1 MVFPVESED
10 RTMRNLLMLCQDDA
24 RLVVEGF
31 RKILSITE
39 KFLNNGDAPDGVEED
54 IQKVLDDS
62 SIIKSTLIKELHEIG
77 GVLVSRDDFFRLI
90 SALGDIMDQTK
101 GISARFIAIQR
112 HGYGVPED
120 VAKSINSLTDTAF
133 DSMIKLREAMMSLGF
148 NSEKAV
154 GFTKEIDELEK
165 TFDEAYFKVEMTV
178 ITSDMELP
186 AVLIMK
192 DAITLMENTVDTVRK
207 ASDLIRIIAL

>member
-24 RLVVEGF
+24 RLIVEGF
-31 RKILSITE
+31 RKILSITD
-39 KFLNNGDAPDGVEED
+39 KFRKNEDAPDGVKED
-54 IQKVLDDS
+54 IQK
-62 SIIKSTLIKELHEIG
+62 IKELHEIG
-77 GVLVSRDDFFRLI
+77 GVLMSRDDFFRLI

-101 GISARFIAIQR
+101 GIGARFFEIQKR
-112 HGYGVPED
+112 GYGVPEN
-120 VAKSINSLTDTAF
+120 VAQSINSLSEMAF

-186 AVLIMK
+186 AILVMK
-192 DAITLMENTVDTVRK
+192 DAITLMENTVDTVRN

>member
-24 RLVVEGF
+24 RLIVEGF
-31 RKILSITE
+31 RKILSITD
-39 KFLNNGDAPDGVEED
+39 KFVKNDDTPDSVGED
-54 IQKVLDDS
+54 IQKILDDAS
-62 SIIKSTLIKELHEIG
+62 QIKNTLIEELHEIG
-77 GVLVSRDDFFRLI
+77 GVLMSRDDFFRLI

-101 GISARFIAIQR
+101 GISARFIEIR
-112 HGYGVPED
+112 RLGYKIPSD
-120 VAKSINSLTDTAF
+120 VAQGINSLSDIAF
-133 DSMIKLREAMMSLGF
+133 DAMIKLREAMMSLGF

-165 TFDEAYFKVEMTV
+165 TFDVAYFKVEITV
-178 ITSDMELP
+178 ITSDMEMP
-186 AVLIMK
+186 AILIMK
-192 DAITLMENTVDTVRK
+192 DAITLMENTVDTVRD

>member
-1 MVFPVESED
+1 
-10 RTMRNLLMLCQDDA
+10 
-24 RLVVEGF
+24 
-31 RKILSITE
+31 
-39 KFLNNGDAPDGVEED
+39 
-54 IQKVLDDS
+54 
-62 SIIKSTLIKELHEIG
+62 
-77 GVLVSRDDFFRLI
+77 
-90 SALGDIMDQTK
+90 MDQTK
-101 GISARFIAIQR
+101 GIGARFIEIQER
-112 HGYGVPED
+112 EYSVPED
-120 VAKSINSLTDTAF
+120 VARGINSLSDTAF
-133 DSMIKLREAMMSLGF
+133 DSLIKLREAMMSLGF

-192 DAITLMENTVDTVRK
+192 DAITLMENTVDTVRN

>member
-10 RTMRNLLMLCQDDA
+10 RTMRNLLMLCHDDA

-31 RKILSITE
+31 RKILSITD
-39 KFLNNGDAPDGVEED
+39 KFMKNEDTPDGVEED
-54 IQKVLDDS
+54 IQKILDDS
-62 SIIKSTLIKELHEIG
+62 SEIKNALIKELHEIG

-90 SALGDIMDQTK
+90 SAMGDIMDQTK

-112 HGYGVPED
+112 HGYSVPED
-120 VAKSINSLTDTAF
+120 VAQGLNGLSDMAF
-133 DSMIKLREAMMSLGF
+133 DSMIKLCEAMMSLGF

-165 TFDEAYFKVEMTV
+165 VFDEAYFKVEMTV

-192 DAITLMENTVDTVRK
+192 DAITLMENTVDTVRA

>member
-31 RKILSITE
+31 RKILSITD
-39 KFLNNGDAPDGVEED
+39 KFMKNEDTPDGVEED
-54 IQKVLDDS
+54 IQKILDDS
-62 SIIKSTLIKELHEIG
+62 SKIKNTLIKELHEIG
-77 GVLVSRDDFFRLI
+77 GVLISRDDFFRLI
-90 SALGDIMDQTK
+90 SAMGDIMDQTK
-101 GISARFIAIQR
+101 GISARFIAIQK
-112 HGYGVPED
+112 HGYSVPED
-120 VAKSINSLTDTAF
+120 VAQSINSLSDTAF
-133 DSMIKLREAMMSLGF
+133 DAMIKLREAMMSLGF

-154 GFTKEIDELEK
+154 GFTTEIDELEK